1 MQTNNACFI
10 DDQTN
15 EKKFL
20 DEFFNKDLLYE
31 SDNNNNNNINLSN
44 VTSID
49 DKIGFQIYQLENS
62 IKNDYDLPYQ
72 IQDISSNLVDENDL
86 DFDTLNQIMNE
97 CIHTLWDEKEIE
109 DIDGS
114 SSQKSFT
121 DNSFVNDFDIESNVL
136 VQRIDPMISNG
147 LFDIKLF

>member
-1 MQTNNACFI
+1 MQINNACFI
-10 DDQTN
+10 DDQIN

-31 SDNNNNNNINLSN
+31 SDNNNNNINLSN

-62 IKNDYDLPYQ
+62 IKNDYDLPK

-109 DIDGS
+109 DIDSS
-114 SSQKSFT
+114 SSQNSFT

-136 VQRIDPMISNG
+136 VQRINDPMISNG

>member
-1 MQTNNACFI
+1 LQTNNACFI
-10 DDQTN
+10 DDQAN

-31 SDNNNNNNINLSN
+31 SDNNNNNINLSN

-86 DFDTLNQIMNE
+86 DFHTLNQIMNE
-97 CIHTLWDEKEIE
+97 CIHNLWDEKEIE

>member
-1 MQTNNACFI
+1 LQTNNACFI
-10 DDQTN
+10 DDQAN

-31 SDNNNNNNINLSN
+31 SDNNNNNINLSN